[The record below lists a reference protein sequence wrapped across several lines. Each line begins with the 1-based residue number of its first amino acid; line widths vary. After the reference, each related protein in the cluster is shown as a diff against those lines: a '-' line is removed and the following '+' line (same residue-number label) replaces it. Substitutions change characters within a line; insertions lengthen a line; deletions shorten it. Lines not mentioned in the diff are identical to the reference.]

1 MSRILRRPMFRGGK
15 VIDSRGTGIT
25 SGLMDGGRVGYR
37 NGKFVTGAELMSA
50 AGAFPEL
57 NMFKNIKLNPK
68 SKFPIGQGNVIN
80 IGGQDLDVDRIASF
94 MATPGMQDLA
104 FADNYNLSASLG
116 GDENKDEN
124 IRIASKDV
132 ENLKIGKKDNEID
145 YDQSFDID
153 SIKSEDAY
161 KPPKKGSTADIKQK
175 ELSGEIDS
183 TPSKESLAIAGI
195 TDEPDEQP
203 KVEDP
208 DQDIKEM
215 ADRYF
220 ELMGGGKAFSRD
232 VGDMLLR
239 FAGAE
244 GETTAD
250 KFKAYLRDEA
260 KAGPSRTEKI
270 KDAAAKTA
278 INYQTQKEFL
288 EKKIASSE
296 SIAEKNIAAQ
306 ALRDLNKTFAPSITE
321 KDLKLLKS
329 LKPGT
334 RDYSLALSRF
344 GLETSFD
351 AQINS
356 DQMSGQPVTIETAD
370 TYASIYYPNYKG
382 RLTKDSKSGM
392 FLDTAN
398 KRLVIVDDT
407 GEFEV
412 FKTLQIQ

>member
-1 MSRILRRPMFRGGK
+1 MSRILRRPMFRGGQ

-25 SGLMDGGRVGYR
+25 SGLMDGGRVGYKSA
-37 NGKFVTGAELMSA
+37 GFVTGAELMSA

-68 SKFPIGQGNVIN
+68 SNFKVGAGNTIN
-80 IGGQDLDVDRIASF
+80 GFDVDKVASFIGGE
-94 MATPGMQDLA
+94 GDLA
-104 FADNYNLSASLG
+104 FASTEGFSYPIGTDTTKLG
-116 GDENKDEN
+116 ETTEKDDTL
-124 IRIASKDV
+124 IASKDTDK
-132 ENLKIGKKDNEID
+132 LKIGKTNEV
-145 YDQSFDID
+145 DIMD
-153 SIKSEDAY
+153 DTTMTGTETEKFKSPTMTIKE
-161 KPPKKGSTADIKQK
+161 K
-175 ELSGEIDS
+175 EFSGEIDS
-183 TPSKESLAIAGI
+183 TPSKEALAIAGI
-195 TDEPDEQP
+195 TDEKDEEP
-203 KVEDP
+203 VVEDP
-208 DQDIKEM
+208 DKDIKEM

-244 GETTAD
+244 GETVGD
-250 KFKAYLRDEA
+250 KFKEYLKAES

-334 RDYSLALSRF
+334 KDYNLALSRF

-351 AQINS
+351 AQIND
-356 DQMSGQPVTIETAD
+356 DQMSGKPVTIETAD

-392 FLDTAN
+392 FLDVAN

>member
-1 MSRILRRPMFRGGK
+1 MSRILRRPMFRGGQ

-25 SGLMDGGRVGYR
+25 SGLMDGGRVGYQ
-37 NGKFVTGAELMSA
+37 NAGFVTGAELMSA

-57 NMFKNIKLNPK
+57 NMFKDMRINPK
-68 SKFPIGQGNVIN
+68 SKFKIGEGTN
-80 IGGQDLDVDRIASF
+80 IRGFDVDRVASF
-94 MATPGMQDLA
+94 LGTPGMQDLA

-116 GDENKDEN
+116 GNEKDDEN
-124 IRIASKDV
+124 IRIASTNV
-132 ENLKIGKKDNEID
+132 EDLKIGKKDDDID
-145 YDQSFDID
+145 YDQSFDIE

-161 KPPKKGSTADIKQK
+161 KPPKEGSTADIKQK

-183 TPSKESLAIAGI
+183 TPTII
-195 TDEPDEQP
+195 TDEKDEEP
-203 KVEDP
+203 VVEDP
-208 DQDIKEM
+208 DKDIKDM

-244 GETTAD
+244 GDTTAD

-306 ALRDLNKTFAPSITE
+306 AIRDLNKTYAPGITKKKLDTLKALDPNS
-321 KDLKLLKS
+321 KDYK
-329 LKPGT
+329 
-334 RDYSLALSRF
+334 LALADF
-344 GLETSFD
+344 GLATSFD
-351 AQINS
+351 AQVYKDMNNN
-356 DQMSGQPVTIETAD
+356 QPLTVETAD
-370 TYASIYYPNYKG
+370 TYASIYYPNYQG
-382 RLTKDSKSGM
+382 RLTADSKKGGM
-392 FLDTAN
+392 YLDVEE
-398 KRLVIVDDT
+398 KKLVLVDGET
-407 GEFEV
+407 GEITT
-412 FKTLQIQ
+412 FKALQLQ

>member
-1 MSRILRRPMFRGGK
+1 MFRGGK

-25 SGLMDGGRVGYR
+25 SGLMDGGRVGYKSA
-37 NGKFVTGAELMSA
+37 GFVTGGQLMA
-50 AGAFPEL
+50 AAQTFPEL

-68 SKFPIGQGNVIN
+68 SNFKVGAGNTIN
-80 IGGQDLDVDRIASF
+80 GFDVDKVASFIGGE
-94 MATPGMQDLA
+94 GDLA
-104 FADNYNLSASLG
+104 FASTEGFSYPIGTDTTKLG
-116 GDENKDEN
+116 ETTEKDDTL
-124 IRIASKDV
+124 IASKDTDK
-132 ENLKIGKKDNEID
+132 LKIGKTNEV
-145 YDQSFDID
+145 DIMD
-153 SIKSEDAY
+153 DTTMTGTETEKFKSPTMTIKE
-161 KPPKKGSTADIKQK
+161 K
-175 ELSGEIDS
+175 EFSGEIDS
-183 TPSKESLAIAGI
+183 TPSKEALAIAGI
-195 TDEPDEQP
+195 TDEKDEEP
-203 KVEDP
+203 VVEDP
-208 DQDIKEM
+208 DKDIKEM

-244 GETTAD
+244 GETVGD
-250 KFKAYLRDEA
+250 KFKEYLKAES

-306 ALRDLNKTFAPSITE
+306 ALRDLNKTYAPGITQKKIE
-321 KDLKLLKS
+321 YLKS
-329 LKPGT
+329 LDPNSKE
-334 RDYSLALSRF
+334 YKLALGDL
-344 GLETSFD
+344 GLATSFD

>member
-25 SGLMDGGRVGYR
+25 SGLIDGGRVGYQ
-37 NGKFVTGAELMSA
+37 NAGFVTGAQLMA
-50 AGAFPEL
+50 AANSFPEL

-68 SKFPIGQGNVIN
+68 SNFRVGAGNTIN
-80 IGGQDLDVDRIASF
+80 GFDVDKVASFIGGE
-94 MATPGMQDLA
+94 GDLA
-104 FADNYNLSASLG
+104 FASTDNFSYPMGTDTTKLGETTEKSDNL
-116 GDENKDEN
+116 
-124 IRIASKDV
+124 IASKDIDK
-132 ENLKIGKKDNEID
+132 LKIGKTNEV
-145 YDQSFDID
+145 DIMD
-153 SIKSEDAY
+153 DTTMTGTTETEKFKSPTMTIKE
-161 KPPKKGSTADIKQK
+161 K
-175 ELSGEIDS
+175 EFSGEIDT
-183 TPSKESLAIAGI
+183 TPTII
-195 TDEPDEQP
+195 TDEKDEEP
-203 KVEDP
+203 KIEDP
-208 DQDIKEM
+208 DQDIKDM

-239 FAGAE
+239 FAGAD
-244 GETTAD
+244 GETVGD
-250 KFKAYLRDEA
+250 KFKEYLKAES

-306 ALRDLNKTFAPSITE
+306 KLRDLNKTYAPGITQKKIE
-321 KDLKLLKS
+321 YLKS
-329 LKPGT
+329 LDPNSKE
-334 RDYSLALSRF
+334 YKLALGDL
-344 GLETSFD
+344 GLATSFD

-382 RLTKDSKSGM
+382 KLTENSKSGM
-392 FLDTAN
+392 FLDVAN
-398 KRLVIVDDT
+398 KRLIIVDDT
-407 GEFEV
+407 GNFEV